1 MKLHQCLIG
10 LVATCLFAGLGS
22 AAPVNLLTNPG
33 FETGDLTGWSVGGP
47 CGGFGVSTDGTPI
60 PGVTYYSLAPAYQN
74 VRTGSYGAY
83 AVTADSNRE
92 YVFFGQLVNLNPGAY
107 TASFYMGHDE
117 SGPIGISSVYSGSL
131 GFWVDGV
138 HQPFL
143 DNHAG
148 NFYPGSTASDFT
160 LFSAEFTSDGGP
172 SFVEFRIS
180 GSGTA
185 RAGISVDDFS
195 LTGTGDLRMAAV
207 QAPAPGA
214 ILLGGLGTAL
224 IGWLRRSRTL

>member
-1 MKLHQCLIG
+1 MKLHQVLIG
-10 LVATCLFAGLGS
+10 LVTTSLYASLGS
-22 AAPVNLLTNPG
+22 AAPVSLLTNPG
-33 FETGDLTGWSVGGP
+33 FETGDLTGWTVGGRN
-47 CGGFGVSTDGTPI
+47 GGFGVSTDGTPI
-60 PGVTYYSLAPAYQN
+60 LGVTYGGLAPAYQN

-83 AVTADSNRE
+83 AVTANSNYE
-92 YVFFGQLVNLNPGAY
+92 YVSFGQTVALNPGTY
-107 TASFYMGHDE
+107 TAGFYMGHDE

-131 GFWVDGV
+131 GVWVDGV

-160 LFSAEFTSDGGP
+160 LFSAEFASDGGF

-185 RAGISVDDFS
+185 RAGISADDFM
-195 LTGTGDLRMAAV
+195 LTGMGDLRMAGAH
-207 QAPAPGA
+207 APAPGA
-214 ILLGGLGTAL
+214 ILLGGLGTSL
-224 IGWLRRSRTL
+224 VGWLRRRRTL